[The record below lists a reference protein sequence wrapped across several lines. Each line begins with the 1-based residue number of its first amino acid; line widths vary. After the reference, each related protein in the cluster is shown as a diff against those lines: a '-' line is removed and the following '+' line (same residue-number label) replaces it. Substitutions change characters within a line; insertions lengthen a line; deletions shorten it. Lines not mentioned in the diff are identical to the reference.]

1 MQLNDLLTRL
11 TIPTGGMERFTPRY
25 SQHWH
30 EARLTTFFR
39 DKGQL
44 HWPHGDCVQTA
55 TVFFVQRE
63 DGLMRVVVAGVEGSM
78 RPLLADC
85 LDPNIKTQ
93 VIECKV
99 PLRDVDVS
107 NLIRLYVEEPLAFVG
122 SRHPVHQSRVDAL
135 AILLNDSKKEVY

>member
-1 MQLNDLLTRL
+1 
-11 TIPTGGMERFTPRY
+11 
-25 SQHWH
+25 
-30 EARLTTFFR
+30 
-39 DKGQL
+39 
-44 HWPHGDCVQTA
+44 
-55 TVFFVQRE
+55 
-63 DGLMRVVVAGVEGSM
+63 M

-122 SRHPVHQSRVDAL
+122 NRHPVHQSRVDAL